1 MSWFYTLSH
10 TYTAQS
16 PLSHKP
22 FCNGFPCFA
31 SVRGKRRWWRG
42 EKPSV
47 VVINHLLVLSHLSP
61 SSFSVPCYPTMPPST
76 RHTISPKH
84 RNPLETANPLS
95 IPPHFGLLTLSLSSA
110 YILSFSSPLLLSL
123 EITII
128 FAHFLLDF
136 F

>member
-61 SSFSVPCYPTMPPST
+61 SRFSVPCYPTMPPST
-76 RHTISPKH
+76 RHTISP
-84 RNPLETANPLS
+84 TAQEPPRKSLS
-95 IPPHFGLLTLSLSSA
+95 LQSLSSSLLTSVCLL
-110 YILSFSSPLLLSL
+110 YRTLQPRFYYCSCHLFSSL
-123 EITII
+123 
-128 FAHFLLDF
+128 
-136 F
+136 